1 MSRSTFT
8 SMILIAIGVVYL
20 EARWTVVESG
30 WRGQIDLLPVFAA
43 YAALHGRV
51 GVMAGVA
58 AIGGCWFDVLSA
70 NPLGTSLLSLFL
82 TAYLLHG
89 MHEVLLKGQMAAQF
103 FVCVLAGALNP
114 TIAGLILWVLGTQP
128 ILGWGTLWQV
138 LINAV
143 CCGLAGPVLF
153 LILNQLDQSLSYA
166 PTAKPWNRPVVEVK
180 RSKHYHH
187 Y

>member
-20 EARWTVVESG
+20 EARWTVIEGG
-30 WRGQIDLLPVFAA
+30 WRCQIDVLPVFAA

-58 AIGGCWFDVLSA
+58 ALGGGWFDLLSA

-82 TAYLLHG
+82 TSYLLHG

-103 FVCVLAGALNP
+103 FVCVLAGVLNP
-114 TIAGLILWVLGTQP
+114 VISGLALWVMSADP
-128 ILGWGTLWQV
+128 MLGWGTLWQV
-138 LINAV
+138 LINAI

-153 LILNQLDQSLSYA
+153 LILNQLDQNLSHT

-180 RSKHYHH
+180 RSKHYHQF
-187 Y
+187 

>member
-20 EARWTVVESG
+20 EARWTVIEGG

-43 YAALHGRV
+43 YAALHGRI

-58 AIGGCWFDVLSA
+58 VLGGCWFDLLSA
-70 NPLGTSLLSLFL
+70 NPLGISMMSLFL
-82 TAYLLHG
+82 TAYMLHG

-114 TIAGLILWVLGTQP
+114 VIAGVILWVMGTGP
-128 ILGWGTLWQV
+128 MLGWGVIWQV

-166 PTAKPWNRPVVEVK
+166 PVAKPWNRPVVEVK
-180 RSKHYHH
+180 RSKHYHQ